1 VADDVERGLVSK
13 QSAHDRYGVALKA
26 DGSVDDA
33 ETMKL
38 RTKVAAE

>member
-1 VADDVERGLVSK
+1 VSLK
-13 QSAHDRYGVALKA
+13 SARDHYGVAIRA
-26 DGSVDDA
+26 DGSVDEA